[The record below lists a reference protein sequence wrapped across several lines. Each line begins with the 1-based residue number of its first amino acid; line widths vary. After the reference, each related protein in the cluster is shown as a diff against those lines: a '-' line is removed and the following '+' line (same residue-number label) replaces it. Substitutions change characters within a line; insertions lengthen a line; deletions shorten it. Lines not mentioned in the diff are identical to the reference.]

1 MGKLISVSGII
12 EKFKVGGSIARAL
25 LRQLIQ
31 NGSLK
36 RIDPQS
42 KQFVCVST
50 VVPVKKAE
58 TAEGAGAAKG
68 GQKGK
73 GQKGKKEEEKEK
85 VEA

>member
-36 RIDPQS
+36 RVDPQS
-42 KQFVCVST
+42 KQFICVST
-50 VVPVKKAE
+50 IVPTKKAE
-58 TAEGAGAAKG
+58 GAEGAAPAKG

-73 GQKGKKEEEKEK
+73 AQKEKAPKKEE
-85 VEA
+85 